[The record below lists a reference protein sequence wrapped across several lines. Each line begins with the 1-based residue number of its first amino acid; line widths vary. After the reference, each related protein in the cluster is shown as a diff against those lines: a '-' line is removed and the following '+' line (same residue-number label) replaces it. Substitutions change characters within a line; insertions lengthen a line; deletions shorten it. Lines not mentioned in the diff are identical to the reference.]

1 MIELSFLKRHDSIK
15 RLIHFGS
22 NGYYPIFDSEV
33 DYTGIAGLK
42 LTKSDKL
49 KAKSLLKK
57 ISNHD
62 NIEKQK
68 VLFSSLCVTEKRIV
82 ARALMELVEGS
93 LLDANS
99 HLQ

>member
-1 MIELSFLKRHDSIK
+1 MVELAFLKRHDSIK
-15 RLIHFGS
+15 RLIHFGT

-33 DYTGIAGLK
+33 DYPGIANLK

-57 ISNHD
+57 ISHHD
-62 NIEKQK
+62 NLEKQK
-68 VLFSSLCVTEKRIV
+68 VLFSGLKAKEKNLV